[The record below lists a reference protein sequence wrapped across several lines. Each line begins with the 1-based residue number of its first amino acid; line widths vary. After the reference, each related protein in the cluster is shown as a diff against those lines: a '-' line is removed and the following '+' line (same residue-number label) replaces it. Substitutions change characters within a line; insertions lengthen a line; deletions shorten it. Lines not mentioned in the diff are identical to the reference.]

1 MPGEKQLDTVT
12 EQATSARTTAP
23 VIGDPLTIRR
33 NFDMAFQINPAE
45 RNSAAISGSVEQG
58 LVRAG
63 ADAETAH
70 AAGAMS
76 FEFHA
81 DMTFLAPLTRL
92 LYQLQNGTASE
103 QSLQAL
109 RDHDEGVFINSVDTA
124 SATSSYVL
132 TQFLPNLTP
141 EKREELNSHIY
152 ESIDWEFVRSLTSP
166 EEQRRVIEQ
175 ATRKALRE
183 FLSENGM
190 HLNQEEFA
198 SVTTVLSQGII
209 ASIRNVDINT
219 MEKLWDSRSMDEFMS
234 VVSTYIT
241 PREYNAVRFNL
252 EVPQMSSLGME
263 MSSIQIMMEQY
274 FQQLD
279 AEGRRRTKEEKE
291 FEGYATEMERMS
303 GQAEEAKQKFV
314 VELSEA
320 EDHAGLDF
328 LARAF
333 GPNGCSAGEW
343 KQFWN
348 GNGNH
353 EVALMRLEAFRE
365 SVKSTVRSA
374 A

>member
-1 MPGEKQLDTVT
+1 MPQTQDSGKSVVQSPTP
-12 EQATSARTTAP
+12 ATASDLFKTQHDFAIIFQIDMAEF
-23 VIGDPLTIRR
+23 RR
-33 NFDMAFQINPAE
+33 NPAV
-45 RNSAAISGSVEQG
+45 ISTAVEQ
-58 LVRAG
+58 VFARAG
-63 ADAETAH
+63 ADAETSH
-70 AAGAMS
+70 AAGAMA
-76 FEFHA
+76 FEFRV
-81 DMTFLAPLTRL
+81 DPTVLAPLIRF

-103 QSLQAL
+103 QSTQAL
-109 RDHDEGVFINSVDTA
+109 KDHDAGVFINSVDTA
-124 SATSSYVL
+124 SGTSSYVL

-152 ESIDWEFVRSLTSP
+152 ESIDWEFVRSLKDP

-183 FLSENGM
+183 FLSENNT
-190 HLNQEEFA
+190 HISQEEFA
-198 SVTTVLSQGII
+198 SAVTVLSQGII
-209 ASIRNVDINT
+209 ASIRNVDIAT

-234 VVSTYIT
+234 VASTFLT
-241 PREYNAVRFNL
+241 PREYNAVIFNL

-263 MSSIQIMMEQY
+263 MASIQIMMEQY

-279 AEGRRRTKEEKE
+279 EEGRRRTKEEKT
-291 FEGYATEMERMS
+291 FEEYATEMERMS

-314 VELSEA
+314 VELSDA

-328 LARAF
+328 LAKAF
-333 GPNGCSAGEW
+333 GPNGCSAEEW
-343 KQFWN
+343 KHFWN

-374 A
+374 SAA